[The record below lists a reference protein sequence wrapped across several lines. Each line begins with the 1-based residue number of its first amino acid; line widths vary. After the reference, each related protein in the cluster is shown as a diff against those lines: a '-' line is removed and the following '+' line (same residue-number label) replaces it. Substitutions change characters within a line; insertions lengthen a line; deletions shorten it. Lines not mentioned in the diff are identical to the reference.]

1 MAITSPGHLTDER
14 LTPAI
19 QRSEIPDA
27 HLLFNSLYPCSQGKA
42 MVGATLPRAGK
53 PLLPSQ
59 DSVGKDFAATYTE
72 ARITALV
79 DALVCI
85 AADDAGPGDFL
96 TRPTMTQG
104 EVRSKRLPRT
114 VGDPSRV
121 SQEGKL
127 ELTDAPRSVETVAE
141 RIPEGFR
148 MADSER
154 VTVKAWSNCHG
165 FTPYL
170 PFSTAASSAIPTSR
184 QI

>member
-1 MAITSPGHLTDER
+1 MRIFSSIRYIPVLRVTPWSER
-14 LTPAI
+14 LCRE
-19 QRSEIPDA
+19 QGSRSFRRKIVSVKTSLRLTRRLGSP
-27 HLLFNSLYPCSQGKA
+27 HSLMLLFAWPQMTLA
-42 MVGATLPRAGK
+42 RATFSPAQLSR
-53 PLLPSQ
+53 
-59 DSVGKDFAATYTE
+59 
-72 ARITALV
+72 R
-79 DALVCI
+79 
-85 AADDAGPGDFL
+85 
-96 TRPTMTQG
+96 
-104 EVRSKRLPRT
+104 VRSGRSALPRT

-127 ELTDAPRSVETVAE
+127 ELTDAPRSVETVAQ

-154 VTVKAWSNCHG
+154 VTVKAWSDCHG